1 MVVHSE
7 VMTMKMIVRYSKTT
21 GNVKSI
27 IDYEPAMYRDLEKIY
42 NNNNLSTSTV
52 DVVDIPESAFDT
64 DKDGIRTIR
73 AGYIKD
79 VLERNDV
86 I

>member
-1 MVVHSE
+1 MQ
-7 VMTMKMIVRYSKTT
+7 MIVRRSKTT

-52 DVVDIPESAFDT
+52 AVVDIPESAFDT
-64 DKDGIRTIR
+64 DEYGIRMIR
-73 AGYIKD
+73 AGYIRD
-79 VLERNDV
+79 VLEKSD

>member
-1 MVVHSE
+1 
-7 VMTMKMIVRYSKTT
+7 MKMIVRYSKTT

-27 IDYEPAMYRDLEKIY
+27 IDYEPALYRDLEKIY

-52 DVVDIPESAFDT
+52 AVVDIPESAFDT
-64 DKDGIRTIR
+64 DEDGIRTIR
-73 AGYIKD
+73 AGYIRD
-79 VLERNDV
+79 VLEKSD